1 MPTYKEQ
8 QILDKVCKVMR
19 QKQIKY
25 YDFIPLLDFQYEKI
39 IFNCN
44 PPTSHLAP
52 QSLGYPDWAIK
63 RVKEQMNRKK
73 AIRKDK
79 SKKDKAQEK
88 SRGVV
93 TVAYVH
99 SRR

>member
-1 MPTYKEQ
+1 MERSDSIVTEEE
-8 QILDKVCKVMR
+8 DR
-19 QKQIKY
+19 KQEEEHIRTA
-25 YDFIPLLDFQYEKI
+25 LHT
-39 IFNCN
+39 C
-44 PPTSHLAP
+44 
-52 QSLGYPDWAIK
+52 GYSDWGIK
-63 RVKEQMNRKK
+63 RVKEQMKRKK